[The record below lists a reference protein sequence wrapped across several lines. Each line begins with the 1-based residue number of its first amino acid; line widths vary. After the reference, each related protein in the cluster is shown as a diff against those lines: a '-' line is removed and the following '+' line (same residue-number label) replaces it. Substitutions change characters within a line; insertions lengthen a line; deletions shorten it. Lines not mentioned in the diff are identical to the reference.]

1 VKHAHVV
8 MVRKNLLSKRKLL
21 NTPRLPVLRDDH
33 MATQRVEVLIEGGKA
48 TAAPPLGPA
57 LGPLGVNIGKIVSEI
72 NQKTASLKGMQVPV
86 IVEVDTETKEYTII
100 IGTPP
105 TSALL
110 KKAAGVQK
118 GSGNPKAEHVGN
130 VSFDQIVEIAKTKG
144 ESLLGATLKAKVK
157 EILGTARSMGI
168 TIDGKPAADVT
179 RQVDEGAYDD
189 KLKE

>member
-1 VKHAHVV
+1 
-8 MVRKNLLSKRKLL
+8 
-21 NTPRLPVLRDDH
+21 

-86 IVEVDTETKEYTII
+86 TVEVDTETKEYTII

-130 VSFDQIVEIAKTKG
+130 VSFEQIIEIARTKG
-144 ESLLGATLKAKVK
+144 DSLLGATLKAKVK
-157 EILGTARSMGI
+157 EVLGTARSMGI
-168 TIDGKPAADVT
+168 TIDGKPAAQVT
-179 RQVDEGAYDD
+179 EEVDAGAYDE